1 MIHQIFNAVYVAI
14 FVQFVRK
21 IIDRCT
27 VPFEV
32 DIEVEIRRPEAEEW
46 FVTVN
51 GHPYYWSGDLDD
63 AKAFIYAACARR
75 RSLGGKMKIVQ
86 TDDEL
91 VLVSAESCGCDPYE
105 CSALDLTVDEFG

>member
-1 MIHQIFNAVYVAI
+1 MSTIYNAVYLAL
-14 FVQFVRK
+14 FLSFVRK
-21 IIDRCT
+21 IAGKVI

-63 AKAFIYAACARR
+63 AKSFIYAVCARC
-75 RSLGGKMKIVQ
+75 RSLAGKMKIVQ

-91 VLVSAESCGCDPYE
+91 VLVSSESCGCDPDE
-105 CSALDLTVDEFG
+105 CAALDLTVDEFG

>member
-1 MIHQIFNAVYVAI
+1 MKMLFNLFYLSL
-14 FVQFVRK
+14 FLSFVRK
-21 IIDRCT
+21 IADKVI

-32 DIEVEIRRPEAEEW
+32 DIEVETRKPEADEW

-51 GHPYYWSGDLDD
+51 GQPYYWSGDLDD

-75 RSLGGKMKIVQ
+75 RSLGGKMKILQ

-91 VLVSAESCGCDPYE
+91 VLVSAESCGCDLDE
-105 CSALDLTVDEFG
+105 CLALNLTVDEFG

>member
-1 MIHQIFNAVYVAI
+1 MKMIFNLFYLSL
-14 FVQFVRK
+14 FLSFVRK
-21 IIDRCT
+21 IADKVI

-32 DIEVEIRRPEAEEW
+32 GIEIETRKPEAEEW

-63 AKAFIYAACARR
+63 AKAFIYAACARC
-75 RSLGGKMKIVQ
+75 RSLAGKMKIVQ

-91 VLVSAESCGCDPYE
+91 VLVSSESCGCDPYE
-105 CSALDLTVDEFG
+105 CSALDLTIDEFG

>member
-1 MIHQIFNAVYVAI
+1 MSTIYNAVYLAL
-14 FVQFVRK
+14 FLSFVRK
-21 IIDRCT
+21 IAGKVI
-27 VPFEV
+27 VPFDV
-32 DIEVEIRRPEAEEW
+32 SIEIETRKPEAEEW

-75 RSLGGKMKIVQ
+75 RSLAEKMKILQ

-91 VLVSAESCGCDPYE
+91 LLVSSESCGCDPYE